1 MEYITGHLIELL
13 FTIISAICLFL
24 YGKIKKTINTIA
36 YNKATL
42 LVITKDLFVQKYY
55 LYTKI
60 GSISLLEKES
70 LNSLYQEYKKLGG
83 NGVVDDLYQK
93 INTLPLIKEE
103 DNH

>member
-1 MEYITGHLIELL
+1 MEYITSHLIELL
-13 FTIISAICLFL
+13 FTIISAIFLFL

>member
-1 MEYITGHLIELL
+1 MEYITSHLIELL

-83 NGVVDDLYQK
+83 NSVVDDLYQK

>member
-1 MEYITGHLIELL
+1 MEYITSHLIELL

-83 NGVVDDLYQK
+83 NSVVDDLYQK
-93 INTLPLIKEE
+93 INTLPLTKEE

>member
-1 MEYITGHLIELL
+1 MEYITSHLIESL

-83 NGVVDDLYQK
+83 NSVVDDLYQK
-93 INTLPLIKEE
+93 INTLPLTKEE

>member
-1 MEYITGHLIELL
+1 MEYVTSHLIELL

>member
-1 MEYITGHLIELL
+1 MEYITSHLIELL

-55 LYTKI
+55 LYTKT

-83 NGVVDDLYQK
+83 NSVVDDLYQK
-93 INTLPLIKEE
+93 INALPLTKEE

>member
-1 MEYITGHLIELL
+1 MEYITSHLIELL

>member
-1 MEYITGHLIELL
+1 MEYITSHLIELL

-60 GSISLLEKES
+60 GSICLLEKES